1 MTVAAARIVMQD
13 WGVTLEL
20 AMMELALFS
29 GYVDDVRQ
37 GGTSIRLGL
46 RYDTNTKSWRWS
58 EGDYKEDMDMRRD
71 GESRNERMI
80 RLCLPVANS
89 INRDLVFTAEKSE
102 DFSEN
107 KLPTLDFVLW
117 QMPDGQVNH
126 DYFQKAMKTPYVIMK
141 RSAISQHQKISMNW

>member
-1 MTVAAARIVMQD
+1 MLD
-13 WGVTLEL
+13 
-20 AMMELALFS
+20 LFS

-37 GGTSIRLGL
+37 GATSIRLGL
-46 RYDTNTKSWRWS
+46 RYDSNIKSWRWS
-58 EGDYKEDMDMRRD
+58 EGDYQEDMDMRRD

-89 INRDLVFTAEKSE
+89 INKDLVFTAEKPE